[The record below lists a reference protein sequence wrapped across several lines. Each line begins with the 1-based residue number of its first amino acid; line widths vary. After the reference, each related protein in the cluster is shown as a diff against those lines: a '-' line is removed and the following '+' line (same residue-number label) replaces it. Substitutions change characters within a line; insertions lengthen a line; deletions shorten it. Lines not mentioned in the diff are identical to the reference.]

1 MLDEVPPMSRHTA
14 GSSHAYRLGIDT
26 GGTFTDFILS
36 SAGEGIR
43 LYKTPSTP
51 HDPTAAVHDGL
62 GQIAADIGCDVAAF
76 LQDCDLVILG
86 TTVGVNALIEHKGAK
101 TGLFCTAGHEDSLE
115 IRLGHKEDGH
125 RYDADFPQATMLVPR
140 ALRIAVRGRVLSTG
154 EVRTPLDEDDVRRG
168 IRLFQDEGVEA
179 VAVSLLWSFLHPD
192 HERRIA
198 EMVRATMPDAYV
210 TLSVDLLPQIRE
222 YTRTSTTVVNAYI
235 GPIIRRYVER
245 MEHFF
250 RGLGYSGQVRYMQ
263 SNGGLTT
270 GPFLTDQ
277 GIYALNSGP
286 AAGPNA
292 GLFFAESRDA
302 RDVITVDMGGTS
314 FDISLSKDGKTN
326 VLKDFDFLRYRI
338 GVPMLQVETLG
349 AGGGSIAFVNPLG
362 LLQVGPES
370 AGAQPGPAA
379 YGRGGRR
386 ATVTD
391 ALVVLGYLNNELL
404 LGGRLRIDAAAA
416 RAAIAADVARLLKL
430 DVEQAAHGI
439 FTVVNSNMV
448 SGIRRVSIEKGY
460 DPRDFIMVV
469 GGGAG
474 PAHAGRLAAE
484 LGIPTILIPKVSS
497 AFCAFG
503 EILSDMKHSY
513 LSSSAVRVDSIDYAH
528 LNGLFAGMER
538 RGRAELRLAGVA
550 PESIEIARSLDM
562 RYVDQVHECQV
573 DIPNADVSPDTIDT
587 IAEAFHRRH
596 EELFTY
602 CERDNA
608 VEIMNA
614 ESILVGRVPRP
625 RLPALVAGS
634 TDPSAAQTGERPAFF
649 ADAGGFVPTPV
660 YDGAQLL
667 AGNCMVGPAIIEE
680 ETTSV
685 LVFPGWQVR
694 LADPGVYVMTADG

>member
-1 MLDEVPPMSRHTA
+1 MSRHA
-14 GSSHAYRLGIDT
+14 ANPGHAYRLGIDT

-51 HDPTAAVHDGL
+51 HDPTAAVHDGIE
-62 GQIAADIGCDVAAF
+62 QIAAGLGCDVAAF
-76 LQDCDLVILG
+76 LQRCDLVILG

-140 ALRIAVRGRVLSTG
+140 ALRIPVRGRVLSTG

-179 VAVSLLWSFLHPD
+179 VAISLLWSFLHPD

-198 EMVRATMPDAYV
+198 EMVRAAMPEAYV

-245 MEHFF
+245 MERFF
-250 RGLGYSGQVRYMQ
+250 RDLGYAGQVRYMQ

-292 GLFFAESRDA
+292 GLFFAEGMGA
-302 RDVITVDMGGTS
+302 RDMITVDMGGTS

-391 ALVVLGYLNNELL
+391 ALIVLGYLNNESL

-416 RAAIAADVARLLKL
+416 RDAIAADVARPLKL

-484 LGIPTILIPKVSS
+484 LGVPTILIPKVSS

-538 RGRAELRLAGVA
+538 CGRAELRLAGVA
-550 PESIEIARSLDM
+550 PEAIEVARSLDM

-614 ESILVGRVPRP
+614 ESTLVGRVPRP
-625 RLPALVAGS
+625 RLPALAAGS
-634 TDPSAAQTGERPAFF
+634 ADPSAAQIGERPAFF
-649 ADAGGFVPTPV
+649 ADAGDFAPTPV
-660 YDGAQLL
+660 YDGARLL
-667 AGNCMVGPAIIEE
+667 AGNRIVGPAIIEE

-685 LVFPGWQVR
+685 VVFPGWQVR
-694 LADPGVYVMTADG
+694 LDDPGVYVMTALDA